1 MFPFLIFF
9 WGFAM
14 KIVTPAFYRDFKC
27 IAGDCPDSCCQ
38 GWEVDADSD
47 SLKYY
52 ESLTGGFKNRIDSV
66 LSSDEYGNTVFRL
79 TSNKR
84 CPFLN
89 DDNLC
94 DMHIALGQEHT
105 PYTCRTFPRFI
116 NDFGS
121 LREIG
126 LSFSCPVAA
135 DMMFGLKDGFAFSQE
150 INSDLP
156 VLNDIDAGLYY
167 RLLTARNDIYNLLD
181 SSSTPLNEK
190 LSELLDFCVR
200 LQREIG
206 EMPNESEAVTVYEVL
221 DNPERINPQYGEK
234 LENADFS
241 APLLNNA
248 FSQTVAK
255 YLVFR
260 YFLNAVYDCDVL
272 SRAKLAVLGAFLPSW
287 LGNDAWS
294 VHLWSKETEHSD
306 LNMERLWHNLKYAEC
321 LSVDS
326 LKEMLKK

>member
-1 MFPFLIFF
+1 MDIIRVEHLCKSYGQLKAVNDISFRVEEGEFFSFL
-9 WGFAM
+9 GLNG
-14 KIVTPAFYRDFKC
+14 
-27 IAGDCPDSCCQ
+27 AGKSTTISIICGCLSKDS
-38 GWEVDADSD
+38 G
-47 SLKYY
+47 
-52 ESLTGGFKNRIDSV
+52 TIRIDGLDAEKNSDEIKRKLGVVFQNSV
-66 LSSDEYGNTVFRL
+66 LDRPLSVIENLRVKAAMYGITGKDFND
-79 TSNKR
+79 SYKR
-84 CPFLN
+84 
-89 DDNLC
+89 
-94 DMHIALGQEHT
+94 
-105 PYTCRTFPRFI
+105 
-116 NDFGS
+116 
-121 LREIG
+121 
-126 LSFSCPVAA
+126 
-135 DMMFGLKDGFAFSQE
+135 
-150 INSDLP
+150 
-156 VLNDIDAGLYY
+156 
-167 RLLTARNDIYNLLD
+167 
-181 SSSTPLNEK
+181 
-190 LSELLDFCVR
+190 LSELLDFCAR
-200 LQREIG
+200 LQRDIG

-260 YFLNAVYDCDVL
+260 YFLNAVYDRDVL

-306 LNMERLWHNLKYAEC
+306 INMERLRHNLKHAEC